1 MRTINA
7 TTSQNQPADIE
18 VNVTSGGSKTVKTKK
33 FSQQKP
39 PSLTNGIRDN
49 TTTDLDLPSHEAGTL
64 APPSDISIHQVNQSS
79 PLGGKVQIV
88 RDIDMWGSLDGNEQ
102 IDCTH
107 VISMLDE
114 IRRKYELMFNVYKN
128 QRCN

>member
-49 TTTDLDLPSHEAGTL
+49 TTTDLALPSHEAGTL
-64 APPSDISIHQVNQSS
+64 APPSDISSHQVNQSS